1 MATVT
6 ISDKLMADL
15 EQIVQQGKEFPD
27 VSAYVGYIL
36 GQVVVKKQQT
46 APAAAPIQAT
56 YSKAD
61 EDKIRERLKNL
72 GYLD

>member
-1 MATVT
+1 MAQLT
-6 ISDKLMADL
+6 ISDKLKQDL
-15 EQIVQQGKEFPD
+15 DAIVASSAEFKFVD
-27 VSAYVGYIL
+27 DYVSYIL
-36 GQVVVKKQQT
+36 QQVVTKKQAT
-46 APAAAPIQAT
+46 TPSSAAT